1 MGFSQIV
8 YIWTAIIPVIV
19 LLYYFF
25 RKKYTDQ
32 TVSSTLF
39 WSEIMQETRVSPYL
53 KHLQKNALLYLQL
66 LALLLLV
73 LALMNPYLKK
83 STIAGTQVIFIVDT
97 SATMLAGKEQS
108 TFDTHK
114 KEMLSLVEQLD
125 GRPVTLITTGNTP
138 QAVLQQET
146 NIKEIKQAI
155 HDLQVTYETAQM
167 NKVLDVAQA
176 FVGGDTQTS
185 IYVFTDTLDKKQLPM
200 EEDSVKWLVYGAA
213 KDLTNV
219 AITRFAATTDGKAV
233 MALVQLQNDT
243 NEEQNFKLALQN
255 EKGEE
260 VITEEVTLPANETIT
275 KTFKD
280 LPLTNIM
287 HASLDIQDDYAIDNM
302 QAVLLQTTTSK
313 IVVDQNMHQLVQKGF
328 QTISNGVKI
337 VPPLQVPDN
346 QDATVVTNQT
356 ALLAQMTNPVVLFG
370 RDDAEKIEAN
380 SSVTTTSDSLFAF
393 SSLDDVYV
401 SAVYP
406 PIENYKTIATV
417 GQDPFI
423 QRSPKGDIVILADI
437 EDTDWPLHP
446 SFPLFLWSVEQAL
459 SESIGSIGLFVPNEE
474 RAVALAQGDW
484 SVFSQEDEFL
494 SIIDNGLLTAPMKPG
509 IYTARTN
516 DEEKH
521 LIVQLQSQERVIEKG
536 TSYTL
541 GELQENGKEE
551 QSKSSFVPWL
561 ILIILVLLV
570 MEWEVQRRRGFTN

>member
-8 YIWTAIIPVIV
+8 FIWTAIIPVIV

-83 STIAGTQVIFIVDT
+83 STIAGAQTIFIVDT

-108 TFDTHK
+108 TFEAHK
-114 KEMLSLVEQLD
+114 KEMLSLVEQLG

-146 NIKEIKQAI
+146 NTKDIEQAI
-155 HDLQVTYETAQM
+155 QDLQVTYETAQM
-167 NKVLDVAQA
+167 NKALDVAQA
-176 FVGGDTQTS
+176 FVGDTQTS
-185 IYVFTDTLDKKQLPM
+185 IYVFTDALDKKQLPM
-200 EEDSVKWLVYGAA
+200 EKDSVKWLVHGAA

-219 AITRFAATTDGKAV
+219 SITRFAATTDGKTV

-243 NEEQNFKLALQN
+243 NEEQNFTLALQDA
-255 EKGEE
+255 KGEE
-260 VITEEVTLPANETIT
+260 VITEEVKLPANEAVT

-280 LPLTNIM
+280 LPLTNTM
-287 HASLDIQDDYAIDNM
+287 SASLDIQDDYAIDNT
-302 QAVLLQTTTSK
+302 QTVLLQSTTTK

-337 VPPLQVPDN
+337 VPALQVLDN

-356 ALLAQMTNPVVLFG
+356 ALLGKMTNPVVLFG

-380 SSVTTTSDSLFAF
+380 SSVKTTSDSLFAF
-393 SSLDDVYV
+393 SSLEDVYV

-417 GQDPFI
+417 GEEPFI
-423 QRSPKGDIVILADI
+423 QRSPKGDIIVLADI

-446 SFPLFLWSVEQAL
+446 SFPLFLWSVEQEL
-459 SESIGSIGLFVPNEE
+459 SESIGSIGLFAPNEE

-484 SVFSQEDEFL
+484 SIYSQEDEFL
-494 SIIDNGLLTAPMKPG
+494 STIDNGLLIAPMEPG

-516 DEEKH
+516 EEEKH
-521 LIVQLQSQERVIEKG
+521 LIVQLQSQERVIEQG

-541 GELQENGKEE
+541 GEIQENGKEE
-551 QSKSSFVPWL
+551 VSKASFVPWL

>member
-8 YIWTAIIPVIV
+8 FIWTAIIPVIV

-53 KHLQKNALLYLQL
+53 KHLQKNVLLYLQL

-83 STIAGTQVIFIVDT
+83 STIAGTQAIFIVDT

-125 GRPVTLITTGNTP
+125 GRPVTLITTGNSP

-146 NIKEIKQAI
+146 NIKEIKQEI

-167 NKVLDVAQA
+167 NKALDVAQA
-176 FVGGDTQTS
+176 FVGDTQTS

-200 EEDSVKWLVYGAA
+200 EKDSVKWLVYGAA

-260 VITEEVTLPANETIT
+260 VITEEVTLPANEAIT
-275 KTFKD
+275 KTFED

-287 HASLDIQDDYAIDNM
+287 RASLDIQDDYAIDNM

-356 ALLAQMTNPVVLFG
+356 ALLTQMTNPVVLFG

-417 GQDPFI
+417 GQEPLI

-484 SVFSQEDEFL
+484 SVYSQEDEFL
-494 SIIDNGLLTAPMKPG
+494 SIIDNGSLTAPMKPG

-551 QSKSSFVPWL
+551 QSKSSFMPWL